1 MCRFY
6 RRRSGCRD
14 GLWLCHFC
22 TSSICMTE
30 VGHSSYSFTILQTC
44 NQGAACKYCLLADYS
59 HSSTGFTFAALS
71 WLFSIGK
78 SATRSCLHLPGA
90 GTKLHWC
97 CCVGI
102 LGTWTS
108 WTTASFLNFN
118 HLIVTGCHNI
128 VTGCHRQDGQSTTV
142 DPERCCIWAM
152 CILDYLGHLT
162 RGTSRPS
169 Q

>member
-102 LGTWTS
+102 LGTWT
-108 WTTASFLNFN
+108 TASFLNFN

-128 VTGCHRQDGQSTTV
+128 VTGKTVNRQLWILRDVAFEQCVSW
-142 DPERCCIWAM
+142 I
-152 CILDYLGHLT
+152 ILDYLGHLT
-162 RGTSRPS
+162 WGTSRPS